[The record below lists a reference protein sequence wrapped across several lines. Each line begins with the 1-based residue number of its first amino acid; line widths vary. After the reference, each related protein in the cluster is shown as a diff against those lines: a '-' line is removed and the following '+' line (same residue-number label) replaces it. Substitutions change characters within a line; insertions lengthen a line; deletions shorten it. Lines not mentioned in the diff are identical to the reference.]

1 MNRLPYK
8 VLILAVT
15 LVATGAASWASA
27 QEAPVHK
34 QNTRPGTV
42 AKPDGS
48 PIGTHKTSPTFGYE
62 FTQPN
67 FYLRH
72 IVIQHDDSGHG
83 KITFERLNEDAPIIE
98 DLQISPAALKRI
110 TGLWQALRFLDSET
124 NYQSHRQY
132 AHLGTMK
139 LSMVDG
145 ERKRTAEFNWSD
157 VKEAADL
164 ASEYRRVADQA
175 SFVFDVSVARENQP
189 LNTPKL
195 MGAFESLLKRNALSD
210 PKQMVPLLKDISSD
224 ERLPLITRNHALRL
238 IAQIDKHN

>member
-1 MNRLPYK
+1 MNR
-8 VLILAVT
+8 VQQRVILAFA
-15 LVATGAASWASA
+15 LVAIGAAGSTSA
-27 QEAPVHK
+27 QEAPLHK
-34 QNTRPGTV
+34 QNTRPNTI
-42 AKPDGS
+42 AKPDAS
-48 PIGTHKTSPTFGYE
+48 SSGTVKSTPTFSYE

-72 IVIQHDDSGHG
+72 IVIEHDDAGHG
-83 KITFERLNEDAPIIE
+83 KITFERLNEDVPIVE

-110 TGLWQALRFLDSET
+110 TGLWQALRFLDSDT
-124 NYQSHRQY
+124 NYQSDKQF

-145 ERKRTAEFNWSD
+145 DRKRAAEFNWSD
-157 VKEAADL
+157 VKEASDL

-195 MGAFESLLKRNALSD
+195 MGAFESLLKRNGLSD
-210 PKQMVPLLKDISSD
+210 PQQMLPLLKDISSD

-238 IAQIDKHN
+238 IAKIEKQN